1 MPKIKVFYRFNQKRV
16 SSFLFALTNI
26 THTGRQV
33 LCTHIF
39 LTFSTSQLCPRLYSH
54 TLNRLPFFSHP
65 LPYAPCPLR
74 YALCPMLYALSFS
87 PSQPLT
93 FSPSFFSAFRI
104 PNSHFSFFHPPHSE
118 FPLQFFPTSAFP
130 LPTSTL
136 IFFFSAFR
144 IFSRGIVPPYRTTT
158 GPNSDFK
165 RLSPAPPK
173 SAHFHDAARR
183 RRGCN
188 PDIRTTTWSAQ

>member
-54 TLNRLPFFSHP
+54 TLNRLPFFIHP

-104 PNSHFSFFHPPHSE
+104 PNSHFSFF
-118 FPLQFFPTSAFP
+118 PTSAFP
-130 LPTSTL
+130 LLTSVFSTL
-136 IFFFSAFR
+136 R
-144 IFSRGIVPPYRTTT
+144 I
-158 GPNSDFK
+158 PNSHF
-165 RLSPAPPK
+165 SFFPP
-173 SAHFHDAARR
+173 SASLAA
-183 RRGCN
+183 
-188 PDIRTTTWSAQ
+188 A